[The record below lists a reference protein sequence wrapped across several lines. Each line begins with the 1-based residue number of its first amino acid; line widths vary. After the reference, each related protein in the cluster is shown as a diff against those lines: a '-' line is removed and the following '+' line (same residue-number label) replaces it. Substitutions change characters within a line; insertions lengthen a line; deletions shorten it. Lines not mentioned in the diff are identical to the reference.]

1 MNVLTFAALAFL
13 AVRLVLAVRS
23 ARSRDGRR
31 ITATVL
37 RGIGWRH
44 VWPVPLVLTAVVAV
58 AAALLLV
65 PGLDIGW
72 WTLLGGTG
80 NPVFGMS
87 DSTAGTALEWI
98 VPLVFITLL
107 IPALPLFAYSEER
120 MFRTGAEGWS
130 TWRRAWKVVQFGLVH
145 ALIGI
150 PLGAALALSVGGT
163 YFMAVYLRRFRT
175 AGSRA
180 DATYES
186 ARAHTVY
193 NGIIVVLVLVAIAL
207 DAFLAAS

>member
-130 TWRRAWKVVQFGLVH
+130 TWRRAWKVVEFGLVH

-163 YFMAVYLRRFRT
+163 YLMAVYLRRFLT

>member
-1 MNVLTFAALAFL
+1 MDVLTFAALGFL
-13 AVRLVLAVRS
+13 AVRLAGAARS
-23 ARSRDGRR
+23 AQRRDGRR
-31 ITATVL
+31 ITRAVL
-37 RGIGWRH
+37 RRVGWRH
-44 VWPVPLVLTAVVAV
+44 VWPVPFVLTGVIGVAT
-58 AAALLLV
+58 ALVMV

-98 VPLVFITLL
+98 IPLAFIALL

-120 MFRTGAEGWS
+120 MFRYGAERWS
-130 TWRRAWKVVQFGLVH
+130 RRRRAWKLVQFGLVH

>member
-1 MNVLTFAALAFL
+1 MNVVTFAALAFL

-31 ITATVL
+31 VTTTVL

-58 AAALLLV
+58 ATALVLV

-107 IPALPLFAYSEER
+107 VPALPLFAYSEER

-130 TWRRAWKVVQFGLVH
+130 RWRRAWKVLQFGLVH

-150 PLGAALALSVGGT
+150 PLGAALALSVGGA
-163 YFMAVYLRRFRT
+163 YFMTVYLRRFRI
-175 AGSRA
+175 AGSPA

>member
-130 TWRRAWKVVQFGLVH
+130 TWRRAWKVVEFGLVH

-163 YFMAVYLRRFRT
+163 YFMAVYL
-175 AGSRA
+175 
-180 DATYES
+180 
-186 ARAHTVY
+186 
-193 NGIIVVLVLVAIAL
+193 
-207 DAFLAAS
+207 